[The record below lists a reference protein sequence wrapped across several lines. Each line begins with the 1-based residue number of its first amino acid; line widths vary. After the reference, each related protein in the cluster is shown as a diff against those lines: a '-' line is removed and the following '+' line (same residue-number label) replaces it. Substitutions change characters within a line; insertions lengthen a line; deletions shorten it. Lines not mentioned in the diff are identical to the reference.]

1 MSKGQA
7 FVDELLQK
15 HKVVVISKSYCP
27 FCVKAKNVLAK
38 YTIDDIVIEEIEDRD
53 DMNEIQD
60 YCKKITGVCGEGLG
74 LAVSTLTR
82 STPFSRVR
90 LMNIWLT

>member
-60 YCKKITGVCGEGLG
+60 YCKKITGVCGEGFG
-74 LAVSTLTR
+74 LAVST
-82 STPFSRVR
+82 
-90 LMNIWLT
+90 

>member
-1 MSKGQA
+1 MSKGKA

-27 FCVKAKNVLAK
+27 FCDKAKKVLAK
-38 YTIDDIVIEEIEDRD
+38 YTIDDLVIEEIEDRD

-60 YCKKITGVCGEGLG
+60 YCKKITGE
-74 LAVSTLTR
+74 
-82 STPFSRVR
+82 SREVGR
-90 LMNIWLT
+90 GSCV